1 MYSQRVA
8 HRVNFTHGMTAGEN
22 KNCKPFNT
30 QQAKSAAHLLALWQ
44 SLLTGR
50 EGGTQTLSPPKSL
63 STSEKEREKERER
76 KRGRERDSERQRGRG
91 RARGRETDEIDSGIQ
106 TNRRELNSHSAE
118 KGKRVL

>member
-8 HRVNFTHGMTAGEN
+8 HGVNFTHGMTAGEN

-30 QQAKSAAHLLALWQ
+30 QQAKPAAHLLALWQ

-63 STSEKEREKERER
+63 STSERERERERARAREKER
-76 KRGRERDSERQRGRG
+76 KRGQRESERDREGER
-91 RARGRETDEIDSGIQ
+91 DEIDSGIQ

>member
-8 HRVNFTHGMTAGEN
+8 HGVNFTHGMTAGEN

-30 QQAKSAAHLLALWQ
+30 QQAKPAAHLLALWQ

-63 STSEKEREKERER
+63 STSERERERER
-76 KRGRERDSERQRGRG
+76 KRGQRESERDREGER
-91 RARGRETDEIDSGIQ
+91 DEIDSGIQ